1 MAKLRVERNK
11 RDHAHWNVQR
21 PPSVPAE
28 GRPAYQQFRD
38 EIQTGDILLFRGRYF
53 LSGVIERL
61 SKAPY
66 SHVAILARWDD
77 RIVAFQSDHR
87 GAELLPASRI
97 VCMYNGDVDWW
108 SLKDEHRAKLDEDL
122 LWDSAFSV
130 LGTKFGNWDLVKLA
144 TKIILGEKLSNSDGR
159 VPPRSLFCSQYVSR
173 MLRQASNGALD
184 PQRETDD
191 LSTSPGDIARS
202 GFFTPRQ
209 RLYDGSG
216 GAACEAS
223 LFEARGSSSPLWTGQ
238 RAIASSESPE

>member
-1 MAKLRVERNK
+1 MAKSREARNL
-11 RDHAHWNVQR
+11 RDHAHWDIQR
-21 PPSVPAE
+21 PPPEQGAPV
-28 GRPAYQQFRD
+28 YQQFRD
-38 EIQTGDILLFRGRYF
+38 QIRTGDILLFRGRYF

-61 SKAPY
+61 SKSPY

-108 SLKDEHRAKLDEDL
+108 SLDDAHRPKLDEKR

-144 TKIILGEKLSNSDGR
+144 TKIILGEKLSR
-159 VPPRSLFCSQYVSR
+159 MTPRSLFCSQYVSR
-173 MLRQASNGALD
+173 MLRQASDGALD
-184 PQRETDD
+184 PQRHTDD

-202 GFFTPRQ
+202 GFFRPRQ

-223 LFEARGSSSPLWTGQ
+223 LFEERGSRGVMWTGE
-238 RAIASSESPE
+238 RAIATTESPE